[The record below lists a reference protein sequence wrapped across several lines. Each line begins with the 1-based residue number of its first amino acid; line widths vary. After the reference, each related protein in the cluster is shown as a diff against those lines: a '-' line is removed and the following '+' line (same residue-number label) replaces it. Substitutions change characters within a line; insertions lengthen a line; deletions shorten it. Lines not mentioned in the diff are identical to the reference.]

1 MTRVSDRFLT
11 SIQNMHMYEM
21 FSFVDIL
28 KYTADK
34 LEQKDDAIL
43 LEIQANIFFIL
54 SLLCENDVHRKVCI
68 LLPHHEQKIFCLFV
82 S

>member
-1 MTRVSDRFLT
+1 
-11 SIQNMHMYEM
+11 MHMYEM

-28 KYTADK
+28 KYTANK

>member
-1 MTRVSDRFLT
+1 
-11 SIQNMHMYEM
+11 MHMYEM

-28 KYTADK
+28 KYTANK
-34 LEQKDDAIL
+34 LERKDDAVL

-68 LLPHHEQKIFCLFV
+68 LLPHREQKIFCLFV